1 MNEFLL
7 FLGGLVLLP
16 FAFLFLIILMEVLPQ
31 IIVYFLTLA
40 VWLIAF
46 IVAAIVHLWPV
57 WICFGFIFC
66 LWSFK

>member
-7 FLGGLVLLP
+7 FLGGLVLFP
-16 FAFLFLIILMEVLPQ
+16 FAFFFLVLLMEVLPQ

-46 IVAAIVHLWPV
+46 IVAAFVHLWPV
-57 WICFGFIFC
+57 WIVLGFMFF
-66 LWSFK
+66 LWGIK